1 MDEKKKKDIPQE
13 VITPKRKYFMPE
25 SGKVVEA
32 ESLEKAI
39 SQEDNNQ
46 EDKNEQKENK

>member
-32 ESLEKAI
+32 ESLEQAI
-39 SQEDNNQ
+39 Q

>member
-1 MDEKKKKDIPQE
+1 MDEKKKREIPQE

-25 SGKVVEA
+25 TGKVVEA
-32 ESLEKAI
+32 ESLEQAI
-39 SQEDNNQ
+39 Q

>member
-25 SGKVVEA
+25 TGKVVEA
-32 ESLEKAI
+32 ESLEQAI
-39 SQEDNNQ
+39 NQKDNQ

>member
-32 ESLEKAI
+32 ESLEQAVN
-39 SQEDNNQ
+39 QE

>member
-25 SGKVVEA
+25 TGTVVEA
-32 ESLEKAI
+32 ESLEQAI
-39 SQEDNNQ
+39 Q

>member
-1 MDEKKKKDIPQE
+1 MDEKKKKDISEE

-25 SGKVVEA
+25 TGEVVEA
-32 ESLEKAI
+32 ESLEQAI
-39 SQEDNNQ
+39 

>member
-1 MDEKKKKDIPQE
+1 MEEKKKRDIPQE

-25 SGKVVEA
+25 TGTVVEA
-32 ESLEKAI
+32 ESLEQAI
-39 SQEDNNQ
+39 Q

>member
-1 MDEKKKKDIPQE
+1 MDEKKKRDIPQE

-25 SGKVVEA
+25 TGKVVEA
-32 ESLEKAI
+32 ESLEQAI
-39 SQEDNNQ
+39 NQE

>member
-1 MDEKKKKDIPQE
+1 MDEKKKRDIPQE

-32 ESLEKAI
+32 ESLEQAI
-39 SQEDNNQ
+39 Q

>member
-1 MDEKKKKDIPQE
+1 MDEKKKKDISQE

-25 SGKVVEA
+25 TGEVVEA
-32 ESLEKAI
+32 ESLEQAI
-39 SQEDNNQ
+39 Q

>member
-1 MDEKKKKDIPQE
+1 MDEKKKKDISQE

-25 SGKVVEA
+25 TGEVVEA
-32 ESLEKAI
+32 ESLEQAI
-39 SQEDNNQ
+39 

>member
-1 MDEKKKKDIPQE
+1 MEEKKKKDIPQE

-25 SGKVVEA
+25 SGTVVEA
-32 ESLEKAI
+32 ESLEQAI
-39 SQEDNNQ
+39 NQDNQ

>member
-13 VITPKRKYFMPE
+13 VITPKKKYFMPE

-32 ESLEKAI
+32 ESLEQAV
-39 SQEDNNQ
+39 SQDSQ

>member
-25 SGKVVEA
+25 TGKVVEA
-32 ESLEKAI
+32 ESLEQAV
-39 SQEDNNQ
+39 NQ

>member
-32 ESLEKAI
+32 ESLEQAI
-39 SQEDNNQ
+39 NQ
-46 EDKNEQKENK
+46 KEEDKNEQKENK

>member
-1 MDEKKKKDIPQE
+1 MDEKKKKDVPQE

-25 SGKVVEA
+25 TGKVVEA
-32 ESLEKAI
+32 ESLEQAI
-39 SQEDNNQ
+39 Q

>member
-1 MDEKKKKDIPQE
+1 MDEKKKKDVPQE

-25 SGKVVEA
+25 TGKVVEA
-32 ESLEKAI
+32 ESLEQAV
-39 SQEDNNQ
+39 NQ

>member
-1 MDEKKKKDIPQE
+1 MDEKKKRDVPQE

-25 SGKVVEA
+25 TGKVVEA
-32 ESLEKAI
+32 ESLEQAVN
-39 SQEDNNQ
+39 QE

>member
-39 SQEDNNQ
+39 SQE